1 MKGNLTT
8 SSFQVEVPVA
18 YRDASIDINTI
29 SLKDGSA
36 AANLTSETGYNIFC
50 FAEDDWVFQADAA
63 ANSISYISPG
73 SPLQVSL
80 NDSVTLKDEI
90 GPLVTLDESPPSFTK
105 LLIPDPT
112 AYNDRIIVVL
122 ALNEPGTAYCRATR
136 SDSGETAVDMSVNR
150 VIAAG
155 WSAVFASADVSIEM
169 TKLENVDPALT
180 ARDDVDVFFEE
191 QTQYDVYCWA
201 QDSAV
206 NSQGVL
212 RPNYMSHAYMATE
225 VNSSSSP
232 AGGLTQHVWVTDSTP
247 PTMIFV
253 RADALASAT
262 LQVTLQLDEPGTIW
276 CQAAEIASA
285 SPNSFCNELDFQ
297 DSDPLAECFFETF
310 VKASAAP
317 ADAVF
322 SVLAPEAYRNVDIN
336 INRVVSKDSTSSSS
350 LTSQHQYAV
359 VCFAEDDWKIQ
370 ARLGLSMVRAA

>member
-1 MKGNLTT
+1 M
-8 SSFQVEVPVA
+8 
-18 YRDASIDINTI
+18 
-29 SLKDGSA
+29 
-36 AANLTSETGYNIFC
+36 
-50 FAEDDWVFQADAA
+50 QADAA
-63 ANSISYISPG
+63 ANSISYISPS

-80 NDSVTLKDEI
+80 NDSITLKDEI

-225 VNSSSSP
+225 VNASSSP

-276 CQAAEIASA
+276 CQAALLNSSIVPDFCRAGDVGLAGDLQST
-285 SPNSFCNELDFQ
+285 SPAV
-297 DSDPLAECFFETF
+297 PCFFEEYARTQVYACRESLHF
-310 VKASAAP
+310 TLHMP
-317 ADAVF
+317 AEAGPSETGAF
-322 SVLAPEAYRNVDIN
+322 STNKTVQ
-336 INRVVSKDSTSSSS
+336 NRR
-350 LTSQHQYAV
+350 
-359 VCFAEDDWKIQ
+359 I
-370 ARLGLSMVRAA
+370 